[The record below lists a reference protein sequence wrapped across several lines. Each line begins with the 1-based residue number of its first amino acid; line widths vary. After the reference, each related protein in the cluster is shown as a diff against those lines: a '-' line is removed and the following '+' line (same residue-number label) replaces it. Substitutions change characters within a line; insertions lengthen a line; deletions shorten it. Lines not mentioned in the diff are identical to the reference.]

1 MSIKMTVHAIEA
13 EGTDSLSGKAG
24 EVLIVSFD
32 DLTVTESPLMQK
44 SLVALL
50 KMKLGQKA
58 KAVAPRPAI
67 PMAWTVILILISRS
81 PSVAAGLSDA

>member
-32 DLTVTESPLMQK
+32 DLTVTESPLTQK

-50 KMKLGQKA
+50 KMKLGQKQKTA
-58 KAVAPRPAI
+58 QPKPAI
-67 PMAWTVILILISRS
+67 PMAQ
-81 PSVAAGLSDA
+81 AAPGNGAAVK

>member
-13 EGTDSLSGKAG
+13 DGTDSLSGKTG

-32 DLTVTESPLMQK
+32 DLTVVESPLTQK

-50 KMKLGQKA
+50 KMKIGQK
-58 KAVAPRPAI
+58 KATRPAI
-67 PMAWTVILILISRS
+67 PMAQAA
-81 PSVAAGLSDA
+81 PGNGAAVAVK

>member
-1 MSIKMTVHAIEA
+1 MSIKMTVHAIEPD
-13 EGTDSLSGKAG
+13 GTDSLSGKTG

-32 DLTVTESPLMQK
+32 DQTVTESPLTQK

-58 KAVAPRPAI
+58 KATRPVI
-67 PMAWTVILILISRS
+67 PMAQ
-81 PSVAAGLSDA
+81 AAPGNGAAIVTK

>member
-1 MSIKMTVHAIEA
+1 MSIKMTVHGIDAD
-13 EGTDSLSGKAG
+13 GTDSLSGKTG

-32 DLTVTESPLMQK
+32 DQTVCESPLTQK

-58 KAVAPRPAI
+58 KAARPTPAI
-67 PMAWTVILILISRS
+67 PLAL
-81 PSVAAGLSDA
+81 PGNGLPVVK

>member
-13 EGTDSLSGKAG
+13 EGTDSLSGKTG

-32 DLTVTESPLMQK
+32 DQTVTESPLTQK

-58 KAVAPRPAI
+58 KAAQPRPAI
-67 PMAWTVILILISRS
+67 PMAQ
-81 PSVAAGLSDA
+81 AASGNGAALVK